1 MIIDSAA
8 EWSASLNGDWEWE
21 QVKFEERSQLVG
33 FARLL
38 KNRPYLCAHV
48 KVIEISDS
56 KTILQVKKHK
66 KWQLL
71 ATFPLM
77 FARKLPAVHR
87 IYLDDGP
94 LHTTP
99 VSPCFHPSLAEFASI
114 STVVVRDLT
123 FMSVHPFVRLLLSM
137 PGLRDLTCDGLRW
150 PQHDVERS
158 QLPLQASSPQLCVL
172 RLLDND
178 VSPESTR
185 NAAYKDIAETFDIM
199 TICHTLAEFHLIA
212 QLELVHFID
221 TGLNRLVSRPESR
234 LRALSLSLSAGGLG
248 VYDIDQPDLHDW
260 GVQADTQVLSHDLL
274 IRQSQEANIDLSK
287 QTDLEEFHLTVGHLD
302 IERSCTWVA
311 VLLKQLELPRLRQCS
326 LRLVSP
332 SDAVNVLARVSLLL
346 SPALCAS
353 IDAALTSLPSM
364 TLQHVQLRIE
374 WYTHTRTGSPQERSW
389 RMQLMSRF
397 PALSNRGV
405 LAIHISLEDIPS
417 WLVTAEDHT

>member
-1 MIIDSAA
+1 MLVQHRNSTGGLLSPLTFLPAGGPTLPLEVCEMIIDSAA
-8 EWSASLNGDWEWE
+8 EWSVSLNGDWEWE
-21 QVKFEERSQLVG
+21 VRQTLLACLLTCRVWVPRSLHNLVQQVKFEERSQLVG

-66 KWQLL
+66 KWQPL

-87 IYLDDGP
+87 LYLDDGP

-99 VSPCFHPSLAEFASI
+99 ISPCFHPSLAEFASI
-114 STVVVRDLT
+114 SNVVVRDLT

-150 PQHDVERS
+150 SQHGVERS
-158 QLPLQASSPQLCVL
+158 QLPLQASRPQLRVL

-178 VSPESTR
+178 VFPESTR
-185 NAAYKDIAETFDIM
+185 NAAYKDIAEAFDIM

-260 GVQADTQVLSHDLL
+260 GVQADTQVRESYMPD
-274 IRQSQEANIDLSK
+274 S
-287 QTDLEEFHLTVGHLD
+287 
-302 IERSCTWVA
+302 
-311 VLLKQLELPRLRQCS
+311 LPRFA
-326 LRLVSP
+326 
-332 SDAVNVLARVSLLL
+332 D
-346 SPALCAS
+346 
-353 IDAALTSLPSM
+353 
-364 TLQHVQLRIE
+364 
-374 WYTHTRTGSPQERSW
+374 
-389 RMQLMSRF
+389 
-397 PALSNRGV
+397 
-405 LAIHISLEDIPS
+405 
-417 WLVTAEDHT
+417 